1 VRASPILSALP
12 IAIVLAFA
20 ASPVNAQAS
29 TKATSQSVCKDGTT
43 SDSKGKGSCSGHGGV
58 DSLATAAAK
67 KSAKAAKARAEA
79 SKVSGDAS
87 KAAAADSKAKRA
99 EAKATKAETKA
110 EHDSTGAT
118 AQCKDGTFSHA
129 KSTQGA
135 CSNHGGVLKTMK
147 G

>member
-12 IAIVLAFA
+12 IAIALAFV
-20 ASPVNAQAS
+20 ASPTNAQAT
-29 TKATSQSVCKDGTT
+29 TKPSSHSVCKDGTT
-43 SDSKGKGSCSGHGGV
+43 SASAGKGTCSGHGGV
-58 DSLATAAAK
+58 DTLATAAAH

-118 AQCKDGTFSHA
+118 AQCKDGTYSHA
-129 KSTQGA
+129 KATQGA
-135 CSNHGGVLKTMK
+135 CSNHGGVAKTMK
-147 G
+147 A